1 MIDKTTSDIL
11 LEERIAQIDDINFD
25 KIYDIDDFATKEMEN
40 FEQIT
45 DFDAIQFV
53 QSNAADYTQDIST
66 SVSAPAFEMDIQPNE
81 FLDNYVWNNQEDEVT
96 EVKKEKFKVS
106 NKPLLF
112 TFTSIAVLLCILF
125 IYNVFVINSL
135 EKTVA
140 STAASINATN
150 SNVLVVEEENDYIMF
165 ENSSKLKI
173 EENSSAN
180 FKNESEDSQITNW
193 FDDVCNYV
201 NGLFGG
207 NY

>member
-1 MIDKTTSDIL
+1 MIASKSRSDIL

-25 KIYDIDDFATKEMEN
+25 KIYDIEEFASKQIETFDDVDLSFNNQELQTVDNFSEPKNEN
-40 FEQIT
+40 
-45 DFDAIQFV
+45 
-53 QSNAADYTQDIST
+53 
-66 SVSAPAFEMDIQPNE
+66 AFEMELQPNE
-81 FLDNYVWNNQEDEVT
+81 FLDNYVWNNSEQEEEVNV
-96 EVKKEKFKVS
+96 VKQQKFKVA

-135 EKTVA
+135 ERTVA
-140 STAASINATN
+140 KTAASINTTN
-150 SNVLVVEEENDYIMF
+150 SNVSFVVEEENDYIMF
-165 ENSSKLKI
+165 ENSSKLQI
-173 EENSSAN
+173 EKENKQN
-180 FKNESEDSQITNW
+180 IESENSQITNW